1 MKQDKPL
8 TQKQENFC
16 NFYATAGSE
25 TQGNAKESAKKAG
38 YSPDNLRTSVWK
50 IKNLPKV
57 KERIKEIHDRN
68 SERYAG
74 SLYSIFE
81 RIIEKAEAV
90 GKYAEV
96 INATDKM
103 CKITGVYKAEDES
116 INREQRELSE
126 ADEKRLEQYMKWAHR
141 QLLIHDNSP
150 VPDLR
155 GDELK
160 AFKDAHPGG
169 VLELNC
175 EVA

>member
-57 KERIKEIHDRN
+57 KARIKEIHDRN

-96 INATDKM
+96 INTTDKM
-103 CKITGVYKAEDES
+103 CKITGVYKADE
-116 INREQRELSE
+116 EQQNIEQKELTEAQE
-126 ADEKRLEQYMKWAHR
+126 ADMALFVDWKHQRMLGLENPVISLEKERD
-141 QLLIHDNSP
+141 LIE
-150 VPDLR
+150 R
-155 GDELK
+155 RR
-160 AFKDAHPGG
+160 AG
-169 VLELNC
+169 V
-175 EVA
+175 